1 MAILEEVKKDYGK
14 LKLYI
19 NGQWIDSQSDTVY
32 ESVNPAT
39 GEVIATFPSATEA
52 EVNQAIEA
60 AQAALEIWK
69 AVPVRDKAKYLFDLR
84 GKFEDHFDRLCRVLV
99 QDHGRTLG
107 EAKGTIRRC
116 IENIESACSALL
128 LLTKGDYVNELA
140 RGIDQTL
147 YWEPRGVFLIITP
160 NNIPM
165 HAWSSYV
172 PYALAS
178 GCPVIVSPSKDDPV
192 CLQTIFE
199 VAEEVEGFP
208 PGLMNLVYGGRNINS
223 QILEHPHVK
232 GVGFIGSTGVG
243 RQLFSQA
250 GRLGKEASINGNG
263 KNHVVLMP
271 DADFDAAVN
280 GLLRGCYGMAGQ
292 RCLGADNILI
302 VGDESYDKFKN
313 AFVEASSAMKMGYGL
328 DESTELGPLVSPR
341 GKQKVLDFI
350 EKGISEGAKMILDG
364 REPKVAE
371 GCEKGFFVGPT
382 IFEDVDPDMFIARE
396 ESFGPVANLMRVKDL
411 DEALD
416 LINNKDNYGHSA
428 CIFTKDG
435 AAARKFTKQADV
447 GNVGLNVAVPQPYA
461 FFPLGSKNE
470 SAQGCAKS
478 RIDSMRLFLDQKT
491 VTERWV

>member
-1 MAILEEVKKDYGK
+1 MAILEEVKKDYGQ
-14 LKLYI
+14 LKLYV
-19 NGQWIDSQSDTVY
+19 NGEWVESRSTDVY
-32 ESVNPAT
+32 NSVNPAT
-39 GEVIATFPSATEA
+39 GETIATFPSATED
-52 EVNQAIEA
+52 EVNRAIES
-60 AQAALEIWK
+60 AQSALAVWK
-69 AVPVRDKAKYLFDLR
+69 GVPLRDKARYLFDLR
-84 GKFEDHFDRLCRVLV
+84 GKFEERFDRLCRILV
-99 QDHGRTLG
+99 QDHGRTMG
-107 EAKGTIRRC
+107 EAVGTLRRC

-128 LLTKGDYVNELA
+128 LLTKGDYVSELA

-147 YWEPRGVFLIITP
+147 YWEPRGVFLIVTP

-172 PYALAS
+172 PYAIAS
-178 GCPVIVSPSKDDPV
+178 GCPVIVSPSKEDPV
-192 CLQTIFE
+192 CLQAIFE
-199 VAEEVEGFP
+199 TVEEVKGFP
-208 PGLMNLVYGGRNINS
+208 PGLMNLVYGGRNVNA

-243 RQLFSQA
+243 LKLFSQA

-271 DADFDAAVN
+271 DADFDSAVN

-302 VGDESYDKFKN
+302 VGDESYDKFRD
-313 AFVEASSAMKMGYGL
+313 AFVKASGTMKMGYGL
-328 DESTELGPLVSPR
+328 DESTELGPLVSER
-341 GKQKVLDFI
+341 GKQNVLDFI
-350 EKGISEGAKMILDG
+350 QKGVDEGARLILDG
-364 REPKVAE
+364 RDVKVE

-382 IFEDVDPDMFIARE
+382 IFEDVDPDMHIARE
-396 ESFGPVANLMRVKDL
+396 ESFGPVANLIRVKDL
-411 DEALD
+411 DHALD

-435 AAARKFTKQADV
+435 SAARKFTKQADV